1 MLSTYVGGIIICMWC
16 AVVFIK
22 IKQNKYFECVPGG
35 ITCIQS
41 LGTPRFVDGY
51 RCMGFSSSK
60 LANTEKS
67 NLANMD
73 FINQSYNVIIQF
85 LKQTEFMHSG
95 TP

>member
-1 MLSTYVGGIIICMWC
+1 MLSTYVEGVSSAC
-16 AVVFIK
+16 A
-22 IKQNKYFECVPGG
+22 VPGG

-51 RCMGFSSSK
+51 RCMGLSSSK

-67 NLANMD
+67 KLANID
-73 FINQSYNVIIQF
+73 FIIQSFNVGIQF